1 MIIMQGIEDMAH
13 AKVNLFQQ
21 VLRHRE
27 YVFHE
32 NETFMAPITLCD
44 SLELESANAFEF
56 RCDEPGLAGDD
67 NLVVRAA
74 RLFFFETN
82 CAPKVRLT
90 LRKEIPHGAGLGGGS
105 SDAAAALR
113 GLNRFF
119 NAGLSSEQLRTSG
132 AQLGSDVSFF
142 VNETAATCNGRG
154 EIVTPASLREPL
166 SLLLLKPEFGVP
178 SSWAYS
184 RWQAARE
191 AAGEIYQSQKF
202 GDITFVNDLEH
213 PVFEKFVFLAQVKS
227 WVLKQPEVGAALMSG
242 SGSTIFAV
250 LRSNVDGDL
259 VAKRAKSELDPE
271 LWSCVC
277 ETL

>member
-1 MIIMQGIEDMAH
+1 MQGIEELAH
-13 AKVNLFQQ
+13 AKVNLFLR
-21 VLRHRE
+21 VLRRRE
-27 YVFHE
+27 DGFHE
-32 NETFMAPITLCD
+32 IETFMAPITLCD

-74 RLFFFETN
+74 RLFFSETN
-82 CAPKVRLT
+82 RAPKVRLT

-119 NAGLSSEQLRTSG
+119 DAGLSSENLRTLG

-142 VNETAATCNGRG
+142 VNETAATCCGRG
-154 EIVTPASLREPL
+154 EIVKPASLRVPL
-166 SLLLLKPEFGVP
+166 SLLLLKSEFGVP

-184 RWQAARE
+184 RWQATRE

-202 GDITFVNDLEH
+202 GDITFVNDLER
-213 PVFEKFVFLAQVKS
+213 PVFEKFVFLPHVKS
-227 WVLKQPEVGAALMSG
+227 WLLKQPEVGAALMSG

-259 VAKRAKSELDPE
+259 VAKRAKSELDPQM
-271 LWSCVC
+271 WSYLC
-277 ETL
+277 ETI

>member
-1 MIIMQGIEDMAH
+1 MQGIEELAH
-13 AKVNLFQQ
+13 AKVNLFLR
-21 VLRHRE
+21 VLRRRE
-27 YVFHE
+27 DGFHE
-32 NETFMAPITLCD
+32 IETFMAPITLCD
-44 SLELESANAFEF
+44 SLELESANAFEL
-56 RCDEPGLAGDD
+56 RCDEPGLVGDD

-74 RLFFFETN
+74 RLFFAETN
-82 CAPKVRLT
+82 RAPKVRLT

-113 GLNRFF
+113 GVNRFF
-119 NAGLSSEQLRTSG
+119 EAGLSSEKLRTLG

-142 VNETAATCNGRG
+142 VNETAATCSGRG
-154 EIVTPASLREPL
+154 EIVKPAALREPL

-184 RWQAARE
+184 RWRATRE

-202 GDITFVNDLEH
+202 GDITFVNDLER

-227 WVLKQPEVGAALMSG
+227 WLLKQPEVGAALMSG
-242 SGSTIFAV
+242 SGSAIFAV
-250 LRSNVDGDL
+250 LRSKVDGES
-259 VAKRAKSELDPE
+259 VATRARDELDRE
-271 LWSCVC
+271 LWSRVC

>member
-1 MIIMQGIEDMAH
+1 MQGMEELAH
-13 AKVNLFQQ
+13 AKVNLFLH
-21 VLRHRE
+21 VLRPRE
-27 YVFHE
+27 DGFHE
-32 NETFMAPITLCD
+32 IETSIAPVTLCD
-44 SLELESANAFEF
+44 WLEIEPANKFEF
-56 RCDEPGLAGDD
+56 HCDEPNLAGED
-67 NLVVRAA
+67 NLVVRAT
-74 RLFFFETN
+74 RLFFSETN
-82 CAPKVRLT
+82 RKPKVRLT

-119 NAGLSSEQLRTSG
+119 DARLSRERLSTMA

-142 VNETAATCNGRG
+142 VNETAATCSGRG
-154 EIVTPASLREPL
+154 EIVTAAALLAPL

-184 RWQAARE
+184 RWQATRE

-202 GDITFVNDLEH
+202 GDVTFVNDLER
-213 PVFEKFVFLAQVKS
+213 PVFAKFVFLAHVKS
-227 WVLKQPEVGAALMSG
+227 WLLKQPEVGTALMSG
-242 SGSTIFAV
+242 LGSTIFAV
-250 LRSNVDGDL
+250 LRSNVNGDL

-277 ETL
+277 DTR